1 MNQQNSLL
9 SLLNIPPTI
18 TAWNRMEGRP
28 RTEDFDRALKAEVRD
43 PLWML
48 SRQWQMG
55 EFIGDD
61 AASPVFAKVHLKT
74 TALNKYQPG
83 NSTAQALSSDVPLEV
98 KVEHQAIPF
107 QLMGQNAS
115 LDLRVMMGRQ
125 WLKLLKGLAFAQVTA
140 QEAKQAYLTQ
150 YPIERP
156 DPHDPQD
163 ILECA
168 HLDAWQQKVAL
179 AGRGLDGY
187 QLYVY
192 LKADANHH
200 AYDQLSLS
208 LEASEQDE
216 LDQLA
221 QRFIAWFEKLYY
233 QPLTEGNPSWQAN
246 RLEHQFACSAPQ
258 GTNEKVLV
266 ADEYYHGHLDWYNL
280 DIHPQLEELGEVPGL
295 TDTDLEQSTT
305 LSFIPSVVT
314 FEGMPRTRWWE
325 FEESK
330 TNFGDIK
337 PDTTDLNKL
346 LLLDFALLY
355 ANDWFLLPFT
365 LPTGSIANVEGLSV
379 TNVFGER
386 IWVDAAGKGSDEDWQ
401 RWNMYSLN
409 IKGTEDIPA
418 DLSLVVLPSSPKI
431 LEAPPS
437 EQVYLL
443 RDEAANMVWAV
454 EGKVPLL
461 TGKSKAGKEAAE
473 ELQTKHQQFVTPEAA
488 PALFENQAKVQYQLV
503 NSVPENWIPF
513 MPVHLPNDIRQ
524 VQLQRAAMP
533 RLLKGDT
540 QPPRKIEPRTSLLRE
555 GLDQDSKEPYF
566 LYEEEVPRA
575 GIRVQ
580 KSFQRTR
587 WYNGQ
592 VYTWIGIRKQTGR
605 GEGQSGLAFDRLLA
619 KEKNE

>member
-9 SLLNIPPTI
+9 SQLNIPPTI
-18 TAWNRMEGRP
+18 TAWNRIEGRP

-43 PLWML
+43 ALWML

-83 NSTAQALSSDVPLEV
+83 NATPQALSSEVPLEV

-125 WLKLLKGLAFAQVTA
+125 WLKLLKSLTFTQVTTP
-140 QEAKQAYLTQ
+140 EVKRAYLAQ
-150 YPIERP
+150 YRIERP

-163 ILECA
+163 VLQCA
-168 HLDAWQQKVAL
+168 HLDTWQQKVAL

-187 QLYVY
+187 QIYAY
-192 LKADANHH
+192 LKENATHH
-200 AYDQLSLS
+200 VYDQLNLNLEVAEQESL
-208 LEASEQDE
+208 DH
-216 LDQLA
+216 LA

-233 QPLTEGNPSWQAN
+233 QPLTQGNPSWQAS

-258 GTNEKVLV
+258 GTNEKVLI

-280 DIHPQLEELGEVPGL
+280 DIHPQLTELGEVP
-295 TDTDLEQSTT
+295 DLEETNLEQATT
-305 LSFIPSVVT
+305 LSFIPSTVT
-314 FEGMPRTRWWE
+314 FNGMPRTRWWE

-409 IKGTEDIPA
+409 IKGSEDIPA

-431 LEAPPS
+431 LEATPS

-473 ELQTKHQQFVTPEAA
+473 ELQTKYQQFVTPAA
-488 PALFENQAKVQYQLV
+488 TPTLFENQAKVQYQLA

-533 RLLKGDT
+533 RLLSGDT

-555 GLDQDSKEPYF
+555 GLDQEVKEPYF
-566 LYEEEVPRA
+566 LYEEEVPRT

-592 VYTWIGIRKQTGR
+592 VYTWMGIRKQTGR
-605 GEGQSGLAFDRLLA
+605 GEGHSGLAFDRLLN
-619 KEKNE
+619 KEQ

>member
-1 MNQQNSLL
+1 MNPQNNL
-9 SLLNIPPTI
+9 SPLLNTPPTI
-18 TAWNRMEGRP
+18 TAWNRLEGRP
-28 RTEDFDRALKAEVRD
+28 RTEDFDRTLKAEVRD
-43 PLWML
+43 ALWML

-74 TALNKYQPG
+74 TVLNKYQPG
-83 NSTAQALSSDVPLEV
+83 KATPQALSSEVPLEV

-107 QLMGQNAS
+107 QLMGQEAA

-125 WLKLLKGLAFAQVTA
+125 WLKLLKGLAFAQVTT
-140 QEAKQAYLTQ
+140 QEMKQAYLAQ

-156 DPHDPQD
+156 DPHSPQD
-163 ILECA
+163 VLQCA
-168 HLDAWQQKVAL
+168 HLDTWQQKVAL
-179 AGRGLDGY
+179 AGRVLDGY
-187 QLYVY
+187 QLYAY
-192 LKADANHH
+192 LKADASHH
-200 AYDQLSLS
+200 VYDQLNLD
-208 LEASEQDE
+208 LGAAEQTA

-221 QRFIAWFEKLYY
+221 QRFINWFEKLYY
-233 QPLTEGNPSWQAN
+233 QPIAQDNPSWQAN
-246 RLEHQFACSAPQ
+246 RLEHQFACSAPE
-258 GTNEKVLV
+258 GTNEKVLI

-280 DIHPQLEELGEVPGL
+280 DLHPQLDELGEVPDL
-295 TDTDLEQSTT
+295 VDTNLEQTTT
-305 LSFIPSVVT
+305 LNFISSVVT
-314 FEGMPRTRWWE
+314 FPGMPRTRWWE
-325 FEESK
+325 FEDAK

-337 PDTTDLNKL
+337 PDTTGLNKL

-355 ANDWFLLPFT
+355 ANDWFLLPFK

-386 IWVDAAGKGSDEDWQ
+386 IWVEAAGKGADEDWQ

-409 IKGTEDIPA
+409 IKGTEDVPV

-443 RDEAANMVWAV
+443 RDEVANMVWAI

-461 TGKSKAGKEAAE
+461 TGKSKSGREAAE
-473 ELQTKHQQFVTPEAA
+473 ELQAKYQQFVAPTDA
-488 PALFENQAKVQYQLV
+488 PALYENEAKVQYQLA

-513 MPVHLPNDIRQ
+513 MPVHLPDDVRQ

-540 QPPRKIEPRTSLLRE
+540 QPPQKVEPRTSLLRE
-555 GLDQDSKEPYF
+555 GLDQNTPAPYF
-566 LYEEEVPRA
+566 LHEEEVPRA

-592 VYTWIGIRKQTGR
+592 VYTWVGIRKQTGR
-605 GEGQSGLAFDRLLA
+605 GEDRSGLAFDRLVE
-619 KEKNE
+619 KE